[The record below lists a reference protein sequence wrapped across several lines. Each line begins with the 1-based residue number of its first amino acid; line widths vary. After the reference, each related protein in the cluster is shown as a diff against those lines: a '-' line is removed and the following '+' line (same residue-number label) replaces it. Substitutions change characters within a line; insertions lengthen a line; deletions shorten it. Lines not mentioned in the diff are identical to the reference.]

1 MNAAEA
7 IQKISNLL
15 GLQFRA
21 ESFATTKLKDGETE
35 VTNNKDTD
43 LAIGDILYVVGE
55 TTLSPAPAGTHV
67 TREGLAIYVDNES
80 VIYKIEDVVAE
91 EAVEAIE
98 DEKVDMMTSATL
110 ADGTKIETDT
120 PGEFTVGDKVYVVT
134 ESGDRVPAPE
144 GEHTTESGITI
155 TVDGDGVITGVKY
168 PDEAGEGS
176 LEDMKKE
183 MKKMREAMS
192 SLLDAVTTMNGKTRA
207 EIGELKDQFAQ
218 FKKAPDRE
226 PVLKKFSTNPST
238 NLDWKLELVRN
249 STRK

>member
-1 MNAAEA
+1 MKAAEA
-7 IQKISNLL
+7 IQKITNLL

-21 ESFATTKLKDGETE
+21 ENFASTKLEDGETE
-35 VTNNKDTD
+35 VTNNKDEE

-55 TTLSPAPAGTHV
+55 TTLSPAPMGKHI

-80 VIYKIEDVVAE
+80 YIYKIEDVDTE
-91 EAVEAIE
+91 EEVEEIE
-98 DEKVDMMTSATL
+98 DEEVDMLTSATL

-120 PGEFTVGDKVYVVT
+120 PGEFTVGDEVYVIT
-134 ESGDRVPAPE
+134 EDGEREQAPE

-155 TVDGDGVITGVKY
+155 TVDGEGVITGVKY
-168 PDEAGEGS
+168 PDEEGEGT

-183 MKKMREAMS
+183 MKRMRQAMS
-192 SLLDAVTTMNGKTRA
+192 TLLETVTSMNGKTRA
-207 EIGELKDQFAQ
+207 EIGELKNE
-218 FKKAPDRE
+218 FKKFKKQPDRE

-249 STRK
+249 SKR